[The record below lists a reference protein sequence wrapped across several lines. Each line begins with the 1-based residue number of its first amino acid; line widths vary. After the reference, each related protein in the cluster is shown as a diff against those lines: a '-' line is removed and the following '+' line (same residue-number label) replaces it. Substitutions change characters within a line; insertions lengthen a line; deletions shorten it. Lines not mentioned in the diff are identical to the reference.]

1 MIIALIALFFAGA
14 FLCNSI
20 PHFVSGLMG
29 RPFPSPFSKPA
40 GVGDSSPVV
49 NVLWGFL
56 NLVIGLLLLLR
67 WPIAVNF
74 YPNLIAFL
82 VGVLVMALQLSS
94 HFGKVQAGK
103 SSKS

>member
-1 MIIALIALFFAGA
+1 MIIALIVLFFAGA
-14 FLCNSI
+14 FLCNAV

-29 RPFPSPFSKPA
+29 RPFPTPFSKPA

-56 NLVIGLLLLLR
+56 NLVVGLLLFLR
-67 WPIAVNF
+67 QPLSVNF
-74 YPNLIAFL
+74 YPNFTALL
-82 VGVLVMALQLSS
+82 LGVLVMALQLSS

-103 SSKS
+103 SSK